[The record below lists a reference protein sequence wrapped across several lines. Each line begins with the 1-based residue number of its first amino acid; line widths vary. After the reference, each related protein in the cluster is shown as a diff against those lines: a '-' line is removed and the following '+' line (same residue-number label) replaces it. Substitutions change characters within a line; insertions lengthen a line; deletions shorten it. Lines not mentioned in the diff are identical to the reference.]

1 MNRQMLDT
9 FCPRATVRA
18 RDRLGKILPLVLLA
32 LWLPVT
38 LHCQLEAADLWP
50 EHDDHADTACCTP
63 QQGCMTDACG
73 VLEGDALRNAD
84 TFTRAP
90 LPVPFVCLCL
100 ICFRP
105 AEPVILAAPAP
116 ELAVSRQ
123 ALAWVPT
130 WHFARR
136 AAPWSGAPSLIL
148 A

>member
-1 MNRQMLDT
+1 MSFPALDT
-9 FCPRATVRA
+9 PTLWATVPA
-18 RDRLGKILPLVLLA
+18 VQCCVKFVSLLLLA

-50 EHDDHADTACCTP
+50 EHDDHAATACCTP
-63 QQGCMTDACG
+63 QQGCMKDACG
-73 VLEGDALRNAD
+73 VLEGDALRTAD
-84 TFTRAP
+84 NFTRGP

-105 AEPVILAAPAP
+105 AEPVILAAPVP
-116 ELAVSRQ
+116 EQVAFRQ

-136 AAPWSGAPSLIL
+136 AAPWSGAPSLTV

>member
-1 MNRQMLDT
+1 MHR
-9 FCPRATVRA
+9 CV
-18 RDRLGKILPLVLLA
+18 KLVSLLLLA

-38 LHCQLEAADLWP
+38 LHCHLEAAELWP
-50 EHDDHADTACCTP
+50 EHGNHADTTCCAPKEDCTK
-63 QQGCMTDACG
+63 DACS

-90 LPVPFVCLCL
+90 LPVPYICLEQ

-105 AEPVILAAPAP
+105 IEPMLHDDAKP
-116 ELAVSRQ
+116 EPESLRHT
-123 ALAWVPT
+123 LNWVPT

-136 AAPWSGAPSLIL
+136 AAPWSGAPSLTF

>member
-1 MNRQMLDT
+1 MRALDS
-9 FCPRATVRA
+9 FGPRATVRPVH
-18 RDRLGKILPLVLLA
+18 RCVKLVSLLLLA

-50 EHDDHADTACCTP
+50 EHDDHAATPCCTP

-73 VLEGDALRNAD
+73 VLEGDALRTAD
-84 TFTRAP
+84 NFTRAP

-105 AEPVILAAPAP
+105 AEPVILAAPGP
-116 ELAVSRQ
+116 EQVVSLQ

-136 AAPWSGAPSLIL
+136 AAPWSGAPSLTV